1 MAPSGAAVRDLEVS
15 EAMRDGRLGMV
26 LQLRLDENGVGS
38 LPSGLADS
46 TLTISG
52 VGRSSVCANG
62 TGSRSTCSCGSTDHQ
77 GPANIRDW
85 ALGR

>member
-52 VGRSSVCANG
+52 AGRSSAVREWDG
-62 TGSRSTCSCGSTDHQ
+62 QPLDLQLR
-77 GPANIRDW
+77 
-85 ALGR
+85 